1 MDTATL
7 IRERRLA
14 LKLTQAALAN
24 RAGLSERT
32 IRNAEAGR
40 RRPTLDTLTRI
51 AGVLKFT
58 AAERSAILTRSK

>member
-58 AAERSAILTRSK
+58 TAERSAILTRSK